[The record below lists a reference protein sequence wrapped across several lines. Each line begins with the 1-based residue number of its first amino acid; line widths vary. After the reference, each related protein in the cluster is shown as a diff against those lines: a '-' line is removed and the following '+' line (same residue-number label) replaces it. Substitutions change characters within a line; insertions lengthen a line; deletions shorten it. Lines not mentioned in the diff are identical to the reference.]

1 MLRPHEH
8 GECRGNCVTPV
19 ETLQKIQIKLYLEEG
34 SSISTEDVFKIF
46 NQWITETTD
55 EVLIDVADY
64 SHLPA
69 GPQTLLVGHE
79 SNYCLDNTD
88 QRVGLLYAR
97 KQPVSGDAAACL
109 RQAVGAALAACKR
122 LEDAPELAGKVKFR
136 GEEILFIVNDRL
148 QTPNSDATAKA
159 LQPHVDAVLSD
170 LYQGAA
176 TNAERD
182 PDPKQRFSLRV
193 NAEGKFDVA
202 ALLGRL

>member
-1 MLRPHEH
+1 M
-8 GECRGNCVTPV
+8 

-97 KQPVSGDAAACL
+97 KQPVSGDAATCL
-109 RQAVGAALAACKR
+109 RQAMGAALAACKR

-202 ALLGRL
+202 ALLTRL